1 MLTIDTAANPSLPH
15 GSQAGSS
22 FPPATARAVC
32 AVCEQLRVSE
42 HDFPVNGAERP
53 EDIALAR
60 EAIVDA
66 IGFCEDHGAAL
77 LRQGDCH
84 ALARILGDATDC
96 ILGWLGDEK
105 RYADR
110 MLEVFFAVG
119 RACPTCKLQGH
130 RLTHH
135 VRRLAEGNHGQPG
148 ERELCFS
155 HYRDV
160 ANTVSAATLLV
171 LANGQRKLLEA
182 VIGEI
187 GRIPEEP
194 CSDSDCLPIAPETL
208 RWASRM
214 VASEVALVD
223 KVSDAERGIHV
234 VTTEGGDRDRDSCD
248 DETSCPVCAG
258 IQREEAR
265 WLEMTKT
272 VARLGHDL
280 WTVLPTC
287 AKHIQQCARCDD
299 EDVALAATRY
309 AAEVQLASLR
319 DGIAAL
325 VQDDRNREV
334 ARKSVFYRRKS
345 PAYVL
350 GQQRKMVTNL
360 PRCPACERLVVAQD
374 RGIMEALQRLRP
386 ARRGT
391 AGEYFARFC
400 LKHFGAVYV
409 YTMPGEVRSWLV
421 GIQMQRFGELRTH
434 LAQAAD
440 RGDATALEHAV
451 RQTMRAWRTAMW

>member
-1 MLTIDTAANPSLPH
+1 MLTTDRTGDVASLPVNH
-15 GSQAGSS
+15 GDSS
-22 FPPATARAVC
+22 FAPQSALAGC
-32 AVCEQLRVSE
+32 AVCEQLRVSGPE
-42 HDFPVNGAERP
+42 FPINGTERP
-53 EDIALAR
+53 EDITVAR

-66 IGFCEDHGAAL
+66 LGFCEDHGAAL
-77 LRQGDCH
+77 LGQGDCRV
-84 ALARILGDATDC
+84 LARILGDATDC
-96 ILGWLGDEK
+96 IRGWLGDEK

-110 MLEVFFAVG
+110 MLEVFFGIG

-148 ERELCFS
+148 ERALCFP

-160 ANTVSAATLLV
+160 ANAVSATTLLV
-171 LANGQRKLLEA
+171 LADAQHKLLES
-182 VIGEI
+182 VINEI

-194 CSDSDCLPIAPETL
+194 GSEADRLPIAPETL
-208 RWASRM
+208 RWASHM

-223 KVSDAERGIHV
+223 KVSNTDRGIATV
-234 VTTEGGDRDRDSCD
+234 IPEGRNRAEEFSH
-248 DETSCPVCAG
+248 DEGSCPVCAG

-265 WLEMTKT
+265 WLDMAKT
-272 VARLGHDL
+272 VARLGQDL
-280 WTVLPTC
+280 WTVLPMC
-287 AKHIQQCARCDD
+287 AKHIQQCARCGD
-299 EDVALAATRY
+299 EKVALAATRY
-309 AAEVQLASLR
+309 AAEAQLASLR
-319 DGIAAL
+319 DGITAL
-325 VQDDRNREV
+325 VQDNRNREA

-345 PAYVL
+345 PAYIL

-374 RGIMEALQRLRP
+374 RGIIEALQRLRP

-391 AGEYFARFC
+391 AGEYFARLC

-409 YTMPGEVRSWLV
+409 YTMPGEVRSYLV
-421 GIQMQRFGELRTH
+421 EIQAQRFAQLRTH
-434 LAQAAD
+434 LAKAVD
-440 RGDATALEHAV
+440 SGDANMLEQSL

>member
-1 MLTIDTAANPSLPH
+1 MLVTDSTSEFPSLPVNQTNSPFAPL
-15 GSQAGSS
+15 G
-22 FPPATARAVC
+22 ARAGC
-32 AVCEQLRVSE
+32 EVCEQLRVSE
-42 HDFPVNGAERP
+42 HGFPVNGAERP
-53 EDIALAR
+53 EDIVAAR

-66 IGFCEDHGAAL
+66 LGFCEDHGAAL
-77 LRQGDCH
+77 LRRGDSH
-84 ALARILGDATDC
+84 LLARILGDATEF

-110 MLEVFFAVG
+110 MLDVFFGIG
-119 RACPTCKLQGH
+119 RACPTCKLQSH
-130 RLTHH
+130 RVTHQ
-135 VRRLAEGNHGQPG
+135 VQRLAQANTGQAVA
-148 ERELCFS
+148 RALCFS

-160 ANTVSAATLLV
+160 ANAVNAATLSV
-171 LANGQRKLLEA
+171 LADTQRKLLES
-182 VIGEI
+182 IIDEI

-194 CSDSDCLPIAPETL
+194 CSEADRSPIAPEKL
-208 RWASRM
+208 RWATRM
-214 VASEVALVD
+214 VASELALVD
-223 KVSDAERGIHV
+223 KVPT
-234 VTTEGGDRDRDSCD
+234 VTTEPRDGAAGSCA
-248 DETSCPVCAG
+248 DESSCPVCAG

-272 VARLGHDL
+272 VARLGQDL

-299 EDVALAATRY
+299 ENVALAATRY
-309 AAEVQLASLR
+309 AADVQLASLR

-325 VQDDRNREV
+325 VQDNRNREA

-345 PAYVL
+345 PAYIL

-374 RGIMEALQRLRP
+374 RGIMEALQGLRS
-386 ARRGT
+386 ARRGH
-391 AGEYFARFC
+391 GDGYFARLC

-421 GIQMQRFGELRTH
+421 GIQVQRFGELRTH

-440 RGDATALEHAV
+440 RGDATALDHSL
-451 RQTMRAWRTAMW
+451 RQTMRVWRTAMW